1 MRAYVGLGANLGKPA
16 AQIRSALQA
25 LAALPQTRLLRQS
38 GLYRSAPLGLPGQAD
53 YCNAACSLE
62 TDLAPPVLMQ
72 ALLVLERAAGRERDG
87 RRWGPRTLDLDLLHV
102 VSVQLQTPGLCL
114 PHPELARRN
123 FVLAP
128 LAEIEPGLHIPGVGT
143 VEEQLATLGWS
154 GLAPWTD

>member
-1 MRAYVGLGANLGKPA
+1 MRAYVGLGANLGDPP

-25 LAALPQTRLLRQS
+25 LARLPQTRLLRS
-38 GLYRSAPLGLPGQAD
+38 SRLYRTAPLGLPGQAD

-62 TDLAPPVLMQ
+62 SALDPPGLMQ
-72 ALLVLERAAGRERDG
+72 ALLGLERAAGRERDG

-102 VSVQLQTPGLCL
+102 VGVQLQTPGLCL

-128 LAEIEPGLHIPGVGT
+128 LAEIEPTLDIPGVGE
-143 VEEQLATLGWS
+143 VAALLAAVGRA
-154 GLAPWTD
+154 GLQDWAD